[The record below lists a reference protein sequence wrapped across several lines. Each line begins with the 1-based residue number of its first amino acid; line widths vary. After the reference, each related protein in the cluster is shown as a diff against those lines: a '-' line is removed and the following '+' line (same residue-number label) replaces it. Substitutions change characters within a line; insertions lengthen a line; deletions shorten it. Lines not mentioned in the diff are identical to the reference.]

1 VDAFGMADMLKIQ
14 EERSARPEQIGTPGN
29 ICDSAMNGFA
39 RLSTLRLASITDAR
53 SGWSI

>member
-1 VDAFGMADMLKIQ
+1 MADMLKIQ